1 MKKFLVIMGICLVT
15 LFSFTSNSEAA
26 WEIGGEDPDMGKIM
40 YDTDSIV
47 PGKELGSINYEQAV
61 RRQDGV
67 AGLMVQSYTIDA
79 KRMYAT
85 VYWVKLTDANGNVVA
100 SEAVA
105 YPLPIMGMKPA
116 LRNVVNKVIQF
127 YESKYKGGLG

>member
-26 WEIGGEDPDMGKIM
+26 WEIGGEDPDMGRVL

-47 PGKELGSINYEQAV
+47 PGKELGSVNYEQAV

-85 VYWVKLTDANGNVVA
+85 MYWMKLTDANGNVVV
-100 SEAVA
+100 SEPVA
-105 YPLPIMGMKPA
+105 APIPIQGMKPA
-116 LRNVVNKVIQF
+116 LRNVVDKVLQI
-127 YESKYKGGLG
+127 YESKYKGGRG